1 MKVTKKKEL
10 TMNRTIL
17 GALLGI
23 IMISGAVLGQGTVS
37 GTVTDAD
44 GNALPGA
51 NVVVE
56 GTSSGAAATLSGAYS
71 IDLPNG
77 TYTVTASVVGHNKSS
92 ATVKIQNS
100 NESANFTLS
109 SSSVAL
115 GGVDV
120 LANRVD
126 NTDAIA
132 YDDYTKADIDFRLGG
147 RGLPKALSTLPSVFV
162 ENGGGWDDEN
172 VYVRGFDDRY
182 TAYLINGVPMNDME
196 NGNLYFSNWTV
207 LADVASVVQ
216 VQRGAGAVNL
226 AVPSLGG
233 TVNFISAAPTTEA
246 GVQIKQEVG
255 EYDFSKTAITVNS
268 GLIMD
273 DKMTVVMAASRRTAD
288 RFFATGTYTD
298 AWSYYF
304 NTSYSIDD
312 NNRIEMVAL
321 GSPQLHGHN
330 FWNNRISNYSHD
342 LARDM
347 GVAEEDLRTEY
358 GVDWNPRADEL
369 DTPYH
374 GKRAIASWV
383 PFDGWNWREA
393 DPHSSTMIN
402 ERNNYF
408 HKPIVQVNS
417 YNQVRDDMLL
427 SSALYYSGGEGG
439 GSGSAGSLKWK
450 SDGSGRDYDATILRN
465 STENWVD
472 GYGYQS
478 AGVLRGSRN
487 NQYTYGIMSKLDW
500 DLNESTKLT
509 FGLDVRTAE
518 VEHYRQV
525 YDLLGGDVYYNSSNE
540 NWTTDQEK
548 YRTLGDKI
556 QYDNTNT
563 IDWQGGYT
571 QVSYNDG
578 SGATAFGMFGT
589 TSASYTVQ
597 DHFQLGE
604 PTLEADA
611 ETGYQMK
618 VGGTYP
624 ISDTWLLFGN
634 FSTANLTPSL
644 DKMVDDANFI
654 LNSDFENEKATWF
667 DIGARFQA
675 ANGQWAGSLNYYTS
689 QWSDRAQS
697 GTVEDLSGN
706 ESFFS
711 IDGLEENHSG
721 LEYSI
726 AYQPIPVLRIDARG
740 HVSDWRF
747 TDDLSYTY
755 YEVIGDPSSSTNF
768 DLYVKD
774 VMVSGA
780 PQEAHNL
787 ILTGFW
793 NTMKASVEVE
803 HFGKQYPRW
812 GYDGDIGDLGFLLG
826 EGNTFAD
833 DAYVTDFT
841 TLFNLK
847 FQYGMN
853 LGGKDVTLNASVH
866 NAGDELYVG
875 DFVDAYDGSGD
886 VANLRVRLGQ
896 PRSWVIGFTINY

>member
-1 MKVTKKKEL
+1 
-10 TMNRTIL
+10 MNRTIL

-100 NESANFTLS
+100 NESANFTLA

-207 LADVASVVQ
+207 LADVAAVVQ

-233 TVNFISAAPTTEA
+233 TVNFISIVPTTEA
-246 GVQIKQEVG
+246 SVQIKQEVG
-255 EYDFSKTAITVNS
+255 EYDFSKTAVTVNS
-268 GLIMD
+268 GLMMN
-273 DKMTVVMAASRRTAD
+273 DKLTVVMAASRRTAD

-304 NTSYSIDD
+304 NTSYSIND

-321 GSPQLHGHN
+321 GSPQIHGHN
-330 FWNNRISNYSHD
+330 FWNNRISNYSHE
-342 LARDM
+342 LAGNM
-347 GVAEEDLRTEY
+347 GVADEDLRTEY

-369 DTPYH
+369 ETPYN
-374 GKRAIASWV
+374 GKRALASWV

-427 SSALYYSGGEGG
+427 STALYYSGGEGG
-439 GSGSAGSLKWK
+439 GSGSAGSIRWK
-450 SDGSGRDYDATILRN
+450 SDGSGRDYDETIRRN
-465 STENWVD
+465 TLDWVD

-478 AGVLRGSRN
+478 RGILRGSRN
-487 NQYTYGIMSKLDW
+487 NQYTYGVMSKLDY
-500 DLNESTKLT
+500 DVSESILLT
-509 FGLDVRTAE
+509 VGLDLRTAE

-525 YDLLGGDVYYNSSNE
+525 YDLLGGNVYYDSSND

-556 QYDNTNT
+556 QYDETNT
-563 IDWQGGYT
+563 IDWQGGYA
-571 QVSYNDG
+571 QVSYNAGD
-578 SGATAFGMFGT
+578 GATAFGMFGT
-589 TSASYTVQ
+589 TSASYSVQ

-604 PTLEADA
+604 PILEADA

-618 VGGTYP
+618 LGGTYP
-624 ISDTWLLFGN
+624 INDTWLLFGN
-634 FSTANLTPSL
+634 LSTANLTPTL
-644 DKMVDDANFI
+644 DKLIDDAQFI
-654 LNSDFENEKATWF
+654 KNTSFENEKATWF
-667 DIGARFQA
+667 DIGARFKA
-675 ANGQWAGSLNYYTS
+675 ANGQWTGSLNYYS
-689 QWSDRAQS
+689 SEWSDRAQS
-697 GTVEDLSGN
+697 GIVEDLSGN
-706 ESFFS
+706 ESFFN
-711 IDGLEENHSG
+711 IQGLNENHSG

-747 TDDLSYTY
+747 TDNLNYTY
-755 YEVIGDPSSSTNF
+755 YEVLGDPSTSTNF
-768 DLYVKD
+768 NLYVKD

-787 ILTGFW
+787 IFTGFW
-793 NTMKASVEVE
+793 NTMKASLEVE

-812 GYDGDIGDLGFLLG
+812 GYDGAIQDLAFLLG
-826 EGNTFAD
+826 ENNTFAD
-833 DAYVTDFT
+833 DAYITDFT
-841 TLFNLK
+841 TLYNLK

-853 LGGKDVTLNASVH
+853 VGGKDVTLNAYVH

-896 PRSWVIGFTINY
+896 PRSWVLGFTINY

>member
-1 MKVTKKKEL
+1 
-10 TMNRTIL
+10 MNRTIL

-100 NESANFTLS
+100 NESANFTLA

-126 NTDAIA
+126 NTDAIS

-233 TVNFISAAPTTEA
+233 TVNFISAVPTTEA
-246 GVQIKQEVG
+246 SVQIRQEVG
-255 EYDFSKTAITVNS
+255 EYDFSKTAVTVNS

-288 RFFATGTYTD
+288 RFFATGTYSD

-304 NTSYSIDD
+304 NTSYSIND

-321 GSPQLHGHN
+321 GSPQIHGHN
-330 FWNNRISNYSHD
+330 FWNNRISNYSHE
-342 LARDM
+342 LAGDM
-347 GVAEEDLRTEY
+347 GVADGDLRTEY

-369 DTPYH
+369 ETPYN
-374 GKRAIASWV
+374 GKRALASWV

-427 SSALYYSGGEGG
+427 STALYYSGGEGG
-439 GSGSAGSLKWK
+439 GSGSAGSIRWK
-450 SDGSGRDYDATILRN
+450 SDGSGRDYDETIRRN
-465 STENWVD
+465 TLDWVD

-478 AGVLRGSRN
+478 RGILRGSRN
-487 NQYTYGIMSKLDW
+487 NQYTYGVMSKLDY
-500 DLNESTKLT
+500 DVSESILLT
-509 FGLDVRTAE
+509 VGLDIRTAE

-556 QYDNTNT
+556 QYDNTNQ
-563 IDWQGGYT
+563 IDWQGGYA
-571 QVSYNDG
+571 QVSYNGGD
-578 SGATAFGMFGT
+578 GATAFGMFGT
-589 TSASYTVQ
+589 TSASYAVQ

-618 VGGTYP
+618 LGGTYP
-624 ISDTWLLFGN
+624 VSDTWLLYGN
-634 FSTANLTPSL
+634 FSTANLTPTL
-644 DKMVDDANFI
+644 DKLVDDANFI

-667 DIGARFQA
+667 DIGARFKA
-675 ANGQWAGSLNYYTS
+675 PNGQWTGSLNYYTS
-689 QWSDRAQS
+689 QWSDRAQN

-706 ESFFS
+706 ESFFN

-747 TDDLSYTY
+747 TDNLSYTY
-755 YEVIGDPSSSTNF
+755 YEVVGDPSSSTNF

-787 ILTGFW
+787 IFTGFW
-793 NTMKASVEVE
+793 NTMKASLEVE

-812 GYDGDIGDLGFLLG
+812 GYDGAIQDLAFLLG
-826 EGNTFAD
+826 ENNTFAD
-833 DAYVTDFT
+833 DAYITDFT
-841 TLFNLK
+841 TLYNLK

-853 LGGKDVTLNASVH
+853 VGGKDVTLNAYVH

-896 PRSWVIGFTINY
+896 PRSWVLGFTINY

>member
-100 NESANFTLS
+100 NESANFTLA

-207 LADVASVVQ
+207 LADVAAVVQ

-233 TVNFISAAPTTEA
+233 TVNFISIVPTTEA
-246 GVQIKQEVG
+246 SVQIKQEVG
-255 EYDFSKTAITVNS
+255 EYDFSKTAVTVNS
-268 GLIMD
+268 GLMMN
-273 DKMTVVMAASRRTAD
+273 DKLTVVMAASRRTAD

-304 NTSYSIDD
+304 NTSYSIND

-321 GSPQLHGHN
+321 GSPQIHGHN
-330 FWNNRISNYSHD
+330 FWNNRISNYSHE
-342 LARDM
+342 LAGNM
-347 GVAEEDLRTEY
+347 GVADEDLRTEY

-369 DTPYH
+369 ETPYN
-374 GKRAIASWV
+374 GKRALASWV

-427 SSALYYSGGEGG
+427 STALYYSGGEGG
-439 GSGSAGSLKWK
+439 GSGSAGSIRWK
-450 SDGSGRDYDATILRN
+450 SDGSGRDYDETIRRN
-465 STENWVD
+465 TLDWVD

-478 AGVLRGSRN
+478 RGILRGSRN
-487 NQYTYGIMSKLDW
+487 NQYTYGVMSKLDY
-500 DLNESTKLT
+500 DVSESILLT
-509 FGLDVRTAE
+509 VGLDLRTAE

-525 YDLLGGDVYYNSSNE
+525 YDLLGGNVYYDSSND

-556 QYDNTNT
+556 QYDETNT
-563 IDWQGGYT
+563 IDWQGGYA
-571 QVSYNDG
+571 QVSYNAGD
-578 SGATAFGMFGT
+578 GATAFGMFGT
-589 TSASYTVQ
+589 TSASYSVQ

-604 PTLEADA
+604 PILEADA

-618 VGGTYP
+618 LGGTYP
-624 ISDTWLLFGN
+624 INDTWLLFGN
-634 FSTANLTPSL
+634 LSTANLTPTL
-644 DKMVDDANFI
+644 DKLIDDAQFI
-654 LNSDFENEKATWF
+654 KNTSFENEKATWF
-667 DIGARFQA
+667 DIGARFKA
-675 ANGQWAGSLNYYTS
+675 ANGQWTGSLNYYS
-689 QWSDRAQS
+689 SEWSDRAQS
-697 GTVEDLSGN
+697 GIVEDLSGN
-706 ESFFS
+706 ESFFN
-711 IDGLEENHSG
+711 IQGLNENHSG

-747 TDDLSYTY
+747 TDNLNYTY
-755 YEVIGDPSSSTNF
+755 YEVLGDPSTSTNF
-768 DLYVKD
+768 NLYVKD

-787 ILTGFW
+787 IFTGFW
-793 NTMKASVEVE
+793 NTMKASLEVE

-812 GYDGDIGDLGFLLG
+812 GYDGAIQDLAFLLG
-826 EGNTFAD
+826 ENNTFAD
-833 DAYVTDFT
+833 DAYITDFT
-841 TLFNLK
+841 TLYNLK

-853 LGGKDVTLNASVH
+853 VGGKDVTLNAYVH

-896 PRSWVIGFTINY
+896 PRSWVLGFTINY

>member
-1 MKVTKKKEL
+1 
-10 TMNRTIL
+10 MNRTIL

-100 NESANFTLS
+100 NESANFTLA

-207 LADVASVVQ
+207 LADVAAVVQ

-233 TVNFISAAPTTEA
+233 TVNFISIVPTTEA
-246 GVQIKQEVG
+246 SVQIKQEVG
-255 EYDFSKTAITVNS
+255 EYDFSKTAVTVNS
-268 GLIMD
+268 GLMMN
-273 DKMTVVMAASRRTAD
+273 DKLTVVMAASRRTAD

-304 NTSYSIDD
+304 NTSYSIND

-321 GSPQLHGHN
+321 GSPQIHGHN
-330 FWNNRISNYSHD
+330 FWNNRISNYSHE
-342 LARDM
+342 LAGNM
-347 GVAEEDLRTEY
+347 GVAEGDLRTEY

-369 DTPYH
+369 ETPYN
-374 GKRAIASWV
+374 GKRALASWV

-427 SSALYYSGGEGG
+427 STALYYSGGEGG
-439 GSGSAGSLKWK
+439 GSGSAGSIRWK
-450 SDGSGRDYDATILRN
+450 SDGSGRDYDETIRRN
-465 STENWVD
+465 TLDWVD

-478 AGVLRGSRN
+478 RGILRGSRN
-487 NQYTYGIMSKLDW
+487 NQYTYGVMSKLDY
-500 DLNESTKLT
+500 DVSESLLLT
-509 FGLDVRTAE
+509 VGLDLRTAE

-525 YDLLGGDVYYNSSNE
+525 YDLLGGNVYYDSSND

-556 QYDNTNT
+556 QYDETNT
-563 IDWQGGYT
+563 IDWQGGYA
-571 QVSYNDG
+571 QVSYNAGD
-578 SGATAFGMFGT
+578 GATAFGMFGT
-589 TSASYTVQ
+589 TSASYSVQ

-604 PTLEADA
+604 PILEADA

-618 VGGTYP
+618 LGGTYP
-624 ISDTWLLFGN
+624 INDTWLLFGN
-634 FSTANLTPSL
+634 LSTANLTPTL
-644 DKMVDDANFI
+644 DKLIDDAQFI
-654 LNSDFENEKATWF
+654 KNTSFENEKATWF
-667 DIGARFQA
+667 DIGARFKA
-675 ANGQWAGSLNYYTS
+675 ANGQWTGSLNYYS
-689 QWSDRAQS
+689 SEWSDRAQS
-697 GTVEDLSGN
+697 GIVEDLSGN
-706 ESFFS
+706 ESFFN
-711 IDGLEENHSG
+711 IQGLNENHSG

-747 TDDLSYTY
+747 TDNLNYTY
-755 YEVIGDPSSSTNF
+755 YEVLGDPSTSTNF
-768 DLYVKD
+768 NLYVKD

-787 ILTGFW
+787 IFTGFW
-793 NTMKASVEVE
+793 NTMKASLEVE

-812 GYDGDIGDLGFLLG
+812 GYDGAIQDLAFLLG
-826 EGNTFAD
+826 EGNSFAD
-833 DAYVTDFT
+833 DAYITDFT
-841 TLFNLK
+841 TLYNLK

-853 LGGKDVTLNASVH
+853 VGGKDVTLNAYVH

-896 PRSWVIGFTINY
+896 PRSWVLGFTINY

>member
-1 MKVTKKKEL
+1 
-10 TMNRTIL
+10 MNRTIL

-44 GNALPGA
+44 GNALSGA

-77 TYTVTASVVGHNKSS
+77 TYTVTASVVGHNTSS

-100 NESANFTLS
+100 NESANFTLA

-126 NTDAIA
+126 NTDAIS

-233 TVNFISAAPTTEA
+233 TVNFISAVPTTEA
-246 GVQIKQEVG
+246 SVQIRQEVG
-255 EYDFSKTAITVNS
+255 EYDFSKTAVTVNS

-288 RFFATGTYTD
+288 RFFATGTYSD

-304 NTSYSIDD
+304 NTSYSIND

-321 GSPQLHGHN
+321 GSPQIHGHN
-330 FWNNRISNYSHD
+330 FWNNRISNYSHE
-342 LARDM
+342 LAGDM
-347 GVAEEDLRTEY
+347 GVADGDLRTEY

-369 DTPYH
+369 ETPYN
-374 GKRAIASWV
+374 GKRALASWV

-427 SSALYYSGGEGG
+427 STALYYSGGEGG
-439 GSGSAGSLKWK
+439 GSGSAGSIRWK
-450 SDGSGRDYDATILRN
+450 SDGSGRDYDETIRRN
-465 STENWVD
+465 TLDWVD

-478 AGVLRGSRN
+478 RGILRGSRN
-487 NQYTYGIMSKLDW
+487 NQYTYGVMSKLDY
-500 DLNESTKLT
+500 DVSESILLT
-509 FGLDVRTAE
+509 VGLDIRTAE

-556 QYDNTNT
+556 QYDNTNQ
-563 IDWQGGYT
+563 IDWQGGYA
-571 QVSYNDG
+571 QVSYNGGD
-578 SGATAFGMFGT
+578 GATAFGMFGT
-589 TSASYTVQ
+589 TSASYAVQ

-618 VGGTYP
+618 LGGTYP
-624 ISDTWLLFGN
+624 VSDTWLLYGN
-634 FSTANLTPSL
+634 FSTANLTPTL
-644 DKMVDDANFI
+644 DKLVDDANFI

-667 DIGARFQA
+667 DIGARFKA
-675 ANGQWAGSLNYYTS
+675 PNGQWTGSLNYYTS

-706 ESFFS
+706 ESFFN

-755 YEVIGDPSSSTNF
+755 YEVVGDPSSSTNF

-787 ILTGFW
+787 IFTGFW

-812 GYDGDIGDLGFLLG
+812 GYDGAIQDLAFLLG

-833 DAYVTDFT
+833 DAYITEFT
-841 TLFNLK
+841 TLMNLK

-853 LGGKDVTLNASVH
+853 VGGKDVTLNASVH

>member
-1 MKVTKKKEL
+1 
-10 TMNRTIL
+10 MNRTIL

-100 NESANFTLS
+100 NESANFTLA

-207 LADVASVVQ
+207 LADVAAVVQ

-233 TVNFISAAPTTEA
+233 TVNFISIVPTTEA
-246 GVQIKQEVG
+246 SVQIKQEVG
-255 EYDFSKTAITVNS
+255 EYDFSKTAVTVNS
-268 GLIMD
+268 GLMMN
-273 DKMTVVMAASRRTAD
+273 DKLTVVMAASRRTAD

-304 NTSYSIDD
+304 NTSYSIND

-321 GSPQLHGHN
+321 GSPQIHGHN
-330 FWNNRISNYSHD
+330 FWNNRISNYSHE
-342 LARDM
+342 LAGNM
-347 GVAEEDLRTEY
+347 GVADEDLRTEY

-369 DTPYH
+369 ETPYN
-374 GKRAIASWV
+374 GKRALASWV

-427 SSALYYSGGEGG
+427 STALYYSGGEGG
-439 GSGSAGSLKWK
+439 GSGSAGSIRWK
-450 SDGSGRDYDATILRN
+450 SDGSGRDYDETIRRN
-465 STENWVD
+465 TLDWVD

-478 AGVLRGSRN
+478 RGILRGSRN
-487 NQYTYGIMSKLDW
+487 NQYTYGVMSKLDY
-500 DLNESTKLT
+500 DVSESILLT
-509 FGLDVRTAE
+509 VGLDLRTAE

-525 YDLLGGDVYYNSSNE
+525 YDLLGGNVYYDSSND

-556 QYDNTNT
+556 QYDETNT
-563 IDWQGGYT
+563 IDWQGGYA
-571 QVSYNDG
+571 QVSYNGGD
-578 SGATAFGMFGT
+578 GATAFGMFGT
-589 TSASYTVQ
+589 TSASYSVQ

-604 PTLEADA
+604 PILEADA

-618 VGGTYP
+618 LGGTYP
-624 ISDTWLLFGN
+624 INDTWLLFGN
-634 FSTANLTPSL
+634 LSTANLTPTL
-644 DKMVDDANFI
+644 DKLIDDAQFI
-654 LNSDFENEKATWF
+654 KNTSFENEKATWF
-667 DIGARFQA
+667 DIGARFKA
-675 ANGQWAGSLNYYTS
+675 ANGQWTGSLNYYS
-689 QWSDRAQS
+689 SEWSDRAQS
-697 GTVEDLSGN
+697 GIVEDLSGN
-706 ESFFS
+706 ESFFN
-711 IDGLEENHSG
+711 IQGLNENHSG

-747 TDDLSYTY
+747 TDNLNYTY
-755 YEVIGDPSSSTNF
+755 YEVLGDPTTSTNF
-768 DLYVKD
+768 NLYVKD

-787 ILTGFW
+787 IFTGFW
-793 NTMKASVEVE
+793 NTMKASLEVE

-812 GYDGDIGDLGFLLG
+812 GYDGAIQDLAFLLG
-826 EGNTFAD
+826 ENNTFAD
-833 DAYVTDFT
+833 DAYITDFT
-841 TLFNLK
+841 TLYNLK

-853 LGGKDVTLNASVH
+853 VGGKDVTLNAYVH

-896 PRSWVIGFTINY
+896 PRSWVLGFTINY

>member
-100 NESANFTLS
+100 NESANFTLA

-126 NTDAIA
+126 NTDAIS

-233 TVNFISAAPTTEA
+233 TVNFISAVPTTEA
-246 GVQIKQEVG
+246 SVQIRQEVG
-255 EYDFSKTAITVNS
+255 EYDFSKTAVTINS
-268 GLIMD
+268 GLLMD

-304 NTSYSIDD
+304 NTSYSIND

-330 FWNNRISNYSHD
+330 FWNNRISNYSHE
-342 LARDM
+342 LAGDM
-347 GVAEEDLRTEY
+347 GVADDDLRTEY

-369 DTPYH
+369 ETPYN
-374 GKRAIASWV
+374 GKRALASWV

-427 SSALYYSGGEGG
+427 STALYYSGGEGG
-439 GSGSAGSLKWK
+439 GSGSAGSIRWK
-450 SDGSGRDYDATILRN
+450 SDGSGRDYDETIRRN
-465 STENWVD
+465 TLDWVD

-478 AGVLRGSRN
+478 RGILRGSRN
-487 NQYTYGIMSKLDW
+487 NQYTYGVMSKLDY
-500 DLNESTKLT
+500 DVSESILLT
-509 FGLDVRTAE
+509 VGLDVRTAE

-556 QYDNTNT
+556 QYDNTNQ
-563 IDWQGGYT
+563 IDWQGGYA
-571 QVSYNDG
+571 QVSYNGGD
-578 SGATAFGMFGT
+578 GATAFGMFGT
-589 TSASYTVQ
+589 TSASYAVQ

-618 VGGTYP
+618 LGGTYP
-624 ISDTWLLFGN
+624 VSDTWLLYGN
-634 FSTANLTPSL
+634 FSTANLTPTL
-644 DKMVDDANFI
+644 DKLVDDANFI

-667 DIGARFQA
+667 DIGARFKA
-675 ANGQWAGSLNYYTS
+675 PNGQWTGSLNYYTS
-689 QWSDRAQS
+689 QWSDRAQN

-706 ESFFS
+706 ESFFN

-755 YEVIGDPSSSTNF
+755 YEVVGDPSSSTNF

-787 ILTGFW
+787 IFTGFW
-793 NTMKASVEVE
+793 NTMKASLEVE

-812 GYDGDIGDLGFLLG
+812 GYDGAIQDLAFLLG
-826 EGNTFAD
+826 ENNTFAD
-833 DAYVTDFT
+833 DAYITDFT
-841 TLFNLK
+841 TLYNLK

-853 LGGKDVTLNASVH
+853 VGGKDVTLNAYVH
-866 NAGDELYVG
+866 NASDELYVG

-896 PRSWVIGFTINY
+896 PRSWVLGFTINY

>member
-1 MKVTKKKEL
+1 
-10 TMNRTIL
+10 MNRTIL

-100 NESANFTLS
+100 NESANFTLA

-207 LADVASVVQ
+207 LADVAAVVQ

-233 TVNFISAAPTTEA
+233 TVNFISIVPTTEA
-246 GVQIKQEVG
+246 SVQIKQEVG
-255 EYDFSKTAITVNS
+255 EYDFSKTAVTVNS
-268 GLIMD
+268 GLMMN
-273 DKMTVVMAASRRTAD
+273 DKLTVVMAASRRTAD

-304 NTSYSIDD
+304 NTSYSIND

-321 GSPQLHGHN
+321 GSPQIHGHN
-330 FWNNRISNYSHD
+330 FWNNRISNYSHE
-342 LARDM
+342 LAGNM
-347 GVAEEDLRTEY
+347 GVAEGDLRTEY

-369 DTPYH
+369 ETPYN
-374 GKRAIASWV
+374 GKRALASWV

-427 SSALYYSGGEGG
+427 STALYYSGGEGG
-439 GSGSAGSLKWK
+439 GSGSAGSIRWK
-450 SDGSGRDYDATILRN
+450 SDGSGRDYDETIRRN
-465 STENWVD
+465 TLDWVD

-478 AGVLRGSRN
+478 RGILRGSRN
-487 NQYTYGIMSKLDW
+487 NQYTYGVMSKLDY
-500 DLNESTKLT
+500 DVSESILLT
-509 FGLDVRTAE
+509 VGLDLRTAE

-525 YDLLGGDVYYNSSNE
+525 YDLLGGNVYYDSSND

-556 QYDNTNT
+556 QYDETNT
-563 IDWQGGYT
+563 IDWQGGYA
-571 QVSYNDG
+571 QVSYNAGD
-578 SGATAFGMFGT
+578 GATAFGMFGT
-589 TSASYTVQ
+589 TSASYSVQ

-604 PTLEADA
+604 PILEADA

-618 VGGTYP
+618 LGGTYP
-624 ISDTWLLFGN
+624 INDTWLLFGN
-634 FSTANLTPSL
+634 LSTANLTPTL
-644 DKMVDDANFI
+644 DKLIDDAQFI
-654 LNSDFENEKATWF
+654 KNTSFENEKATWF
-667 DIGARFQA
+667 DIGARFKA
-675 ANGQWAGSLNYYTS
+675 ANGQWTGSLNYYS
-689 QWSDRAQS
+689 SEWSDRAQS
-697 GTVEDLSGN
+697 GIVEDLSGN
-706 ESFFS
+706 ESFFN
-711 IDGLEENHSG
+711 IQGLNENHSG

-747 TDDLSYTY
+747 TDNLNYTY
-755 YEVIGDPSSSTNF
+755 YEVLGDPSTSTNF
-768 DLYVKD
+768 NLYVKD

-787 ILTGFW
+787 IFTGFW
-793 NTMKASVEVE
+793 NTMKASLEVE

-812 GYDGDIGDLGFLLG
+812 GYDGAIQDLAFLLG
-826 EGNTFAD
+826 EGNSFAD
-833 DAYVTDFT
+833 DAYITDFT
-841 TLFNLK
+841 TLYNLK

-853 LGGKDVTLNASVH
+853 VGGKDVTLNAYVH

-896 PRSWVIGFTINY
+896 PRSWVLGFTINY

>member
-100 NESANFTLS
+100 NESANFTLA

-126 NTDAIA
+126 NTDAIS

-233 TVNFISAAPTTEA
+233 TVNFISAVPTTEA
-246 GVQIKQEVG
+246 SVQIKQEVG
-255 EYDFSKTAITVNS
+255 EYDFSKTAVTVNS

-273 DKMTVVMAASRRTAD
+273 DKMTVIMAASRRTAD
-288 RFFATGTYTD
+288 RFFATGTYSD

-304 NTSYSIDD
+304 NTSYSIND

-330 FWNNRISNYSHD
+330 FWNNRISNYSHE
-342 LARDM
+342 LAGDM
-347 GVAEEDLRTEY
+347 GVADDDLRTEY

-369 DTPYH
+369 ETPYN
-374 GKRAIASWV
+374 GKRALASWV

-427 SSALYYSGGEGG
+427 STALYYSGGEGG
-439 GSGSAGSLKWK
+439 GSGSAGSIRWK
-450 SDGSGRDYDATILRN
+450 SDGSGRDYDETIRRN
-465 STENWVD
+465 TLDWVD

-478 AGVLRGSRN
+478 RGILRGSRN
-487 NQYTYGIMSKLDW
+487 NQYTYGVMSKLDY
-500 DLNESTKLT
+500 DVSESILLT
-509 FGLDVRTAE
+509 VGLDVRTAE

-556 QYDNTNT
+556 QYDNTNQ
-563 IDWQGGYT
+563 IDWQGGYA
-571 QVSYNDG
+571 QVSYNGGD
-578 SGATAFGMFGT
+578 GATAFGMFGT
-589 TSASYTVQ
+589 TSASYAVQ

-618 VGGTYP
+618 LGGTYP
-624 ISDTWLLFGN
+624 VSDTWLLYGN
-634 FSTANLTPSL
+634 FSTANLTPTL
-644 DKMVDDANFI
+644 DKLVDDANFI

-667 DIGARFQA
+667 DIGARFKA
-675 ANGQWAGSLNYYTS
+675 PNGQWTGSLNYYTS
-689 QWSDRAQS
+689 QWSDRAQN

-706 ESFFS
+706 ESFFN

-755 YEVIGDPSSSTNF
+755 YEVVGDPSSSTNF

-787 ILTGFW
+787 IFTGFW
-793 NTMKASVEVE
+793 NTMKASLEVE

-812 GYDGDIGDLGFLLG
+812 GYDGAIQDLAFLLG
-826 EGNTFAD
+826 ENNTFAD
-833 DAYVTDFT
+833 DAYITDFT
-841 TLFNLK
+841 TLYNLK

-853 LGGKDVTLNASVH
+853 VGGKDVTLNAYVH
-866 NAGDELYVG
+866 NASDELYVG

-896 PRSWVIGFTINY
+896 PRSWVLGFTINY

>member
-100 NESANFTLS
+100 NESANFTLA

-126 NTDAIA
+126 NTDAIS

-233 TVNFISAAPTTEA
+233 TVNFISAVPTTEA
-246 GVQIKQEVG
+246 SVQIKQEVG
-255 EYDFSKTAITVNS
+255 EYDFSKTAVTVNS

-273 DKMTVVMAASRRTAD
+273 DKMTVIMAASRRTAD
-288 RFFATGTYTD
+288 RFFATGTYSD

-304 NTSYSIDD
+304 NTSYSIND

-321 GSPQLHGHN
+321 GSPQIHGHN
-330 FWNNRISNYSHD
+330 FWNNRISNYSHE

-347 GVAEEDLRTEY
+347 GVADGDLRTEY
-358 GVDWNPRADEL
+358 GVDFNPRADEL
-369 DTPYH
+369 ETPYH
-374 GKRAIASWV
+374 GKRALASWV

-427 SSALYYSGGEGG
+427 STALYYSGGEGG
-439 GSGSAGSLKWK
+439 GSGSAGSIRWK
-450 SDGSGRDYDATILRN
+450 SDGSGRDYDETIRRN
-465 STENWVD
+465 TLDWVD

-478 AGVLRGSRN
+478 RGILRGSRN
-487 NQYTYGIMSKLDW
+487 NQYTYGIMSKLDY
-500 DLNESTKLT
+500 DVSESILLT
-509 FGLDVRTAE
+509 VGLDVRTAE

-556 QYDNTNT
+556 QYDNTNQ
-563 IDWQGGYT
+563 IDWQGGYA
-571 QVSYNDG
+571 QVSYNGGD
-578 SGATAFGMFGT
+578 GATAFGMFGT
-589 TSASYTVQ
+589 TSASYAVQ

-618 VGGTYP
+618 LGGTYP
-624 ISDTWLLFGN
+624 VSDTWLLYGN
-634 FSTANLTPSL
+634 FSTANLTPTL
-644 DKMVDDANFI
+644 DKLVDDANFI

-667 DIGARFQA
+667 DIGARFKA
-675 ANGQWAGSLNYYTS
+675 PNGQWTGSLNYYTS
-689 QWSDRAQS
+689 QWSDRAQN

-706 ESFFS
+706 ESFFN

-755 YEVIGDPSSSTNF
+755 YEVVGDPSSSTNF

-787 ILTGFW
+787 IFTGFW
-793 NTMKASVEVE
+793 NTMKASLEVE

-812 GYDGDIGDLGFLLG
+812 GYDGAIQDLAFLLG
-826 EGNTFAD
+826 ENNTFAD
-833 DAYVTDFT
+833 DAYITDFT
-841 TLFNLK
+841 TLYNLK

-853 LGGKDVTLNASVH
+853 VGGKDVTLNAYVH
-866 NAGDELYVG
+866 NASDELYVG

-896 PRSWVIGFTINY
+896 PRSWVLGFTINY

>member
-1 MKVTKKKEL
+1 
-10 TMNRTIL
+10 MNRTIL

-100 NESANFTLS
+100 NESANFTLA

-207 LADVASVVQ
+207 LADVAAVVQ

-233 TVNFISAAPTTEA
+233 TVNFISIVPTTEA
-246 GVQIKQEVG
+246 SVQIKQEVG
-255 EYDFSKTAITVNS
+255 EYDFSKTAVTVNS
-268 GLIMD
+268 GLMMN
-273 DKMTVVMAASRRTAD
+273 DKLTVVMAASRRTAD

-304 NTSYSIDD
+304 NTSYSIND

-321 GSPQLHGHN
+321 GSPQIHGHN
-330 FWNNRISNYSHD
+330 FWNNRISNYSHE
-342 LARDM
+342 LAGNM
-347 GVAEEDLRTEY
+347 GVADGDLRTEY

-369 DTPYH
+369 ETPYN
-374 GKRAIASWV
+374 GKRALASWV

-427 SSALYYSGGEGG
+427 STALYYSGGEGG
-439 GSGSAGSLKWK
+439 GSGSAGSIRWK
-450 SDGSGRDYDATILRN
+450 SDGSGRDYDETIRRN
-465 STENWVD
+465 TLDWVD

-478 AGVLRGSRN
+478 RGILRGSRN
-487 NQYTYGIMSKLDW
+487 NQYTYGVMSKLDY
-500 DLNESTKLT
+500 DVSESILLT
-509 FGLDVRTAE
+509 VGLDLRTAE

-525 YDLLGGDVYYNSSNE
+525 YDLLGGNVYYDSSND

-556 QYDNTNT
+556 QYDETNT
-563 IDWQGGYT
+563 IDWQGGYA
-571 QVSYNDG
+571 QVSYNGGD
-578 SGATAFGMFGT
+578 GATAFGMFGT
-589 TSASYTVQ
+589 TSASYSVQ

-604 PTLEADA
+604 PILEADA

-618 VGGTYP
+618 LGGTYP
-624 ISDTWLLFGN
+624 INDTWLLFGN
-634 FSTANLTPSL
+634 LSTANLTPTL
-644 DKMVDDANFI
+644 DKLIDDAQFI
-654 LNSDFENEKATWF
+654 KNTSFENEKATWF
-667 DIGARFQA
+667 DIGARFKA
-675 ANGQWAGSLNYYTS
+675 ANGQWTGSLNYYS
-689 QWSDRAQS
+689 SEWSDRAQS
-697 GTVEDLSGN
+697 GIVEDLSGN
-706 ESFFS
+706 ESFFN
-711 IDGLEENHSG
+711 IQGLNENHSG

-747 TDDLSYTY
+747 TDNLNYTY
-755 YEVIGDPSSSTNF
+755 YEVLGDPSTSTNF
-768 DLYVKD
+768 NLYVKD

-787 ILTGFW
+787 IFTGFW
-793 NTMKASVEVE
+793 NTMKASLEVE

-812 GYDGDIGDLGFLLG
+812 GYDGAIQDLAFLLG
-826 EGNTFAD
+826 ENNTFAD
-833 DAYVTDFT
+833 DAYITDFT
-841 TLFNLK
+841 TLYNLK

-853 LGGKDVTLNASVH
+853 VGGKDVTLNAYVH

-896 PRSWVIGFTINY
+896 PRSWVLGFTINY

>member
-1 MKVTKKKEL
+1 
-10 TMNRTIL
+10 MNRTIL

-100 NESANFTLS
+100 NESANFTLA

-207 LADVASVVQ
+207 LADVAAVVQ

-233 TVNFISAAPTTEA
+233 TVNFISIVPTTEA
-246 GVQIKQEVG
+246 SVQIKQEVG
-255 EYDFSKTAITVNS
+255 EYDFSKTAVTVNS
-268 GLIMD
+268 GLMMN
-273 DKMTVVMAASRRTAD
+273 DKLTVVMAASRRTAD

-304 NTSYSIDD
+304 NTSYSIND

-321 GSPQLHGHN
+321 GSPQIHGHN
-330 FWNNRISNYSHD
+330 FWNNRISNYSHE
-342 LARDM
+342 LAGNM
-347 GVAEEDLRTEY
+347 GVADEDLRTEY

-369 DTPYH
+369 ETPYN
-374 GKRAIASWV
+374 GKRALASWV

-427 SSALYYSGGEGG
+427 STALYYSGGEGG
-439 GSGSAGSLKWK
+439 GSGSAGSIRWK
-450 SDGSGRDYDATILRN
+450 SDGSGRDYDETIRRN
-465 STENWVD
+465 TLDWVD

-478 AGVLRGSRN
+478 RGILRGSRN
-487 NQYTYGIMSKLDW
+487 NQYTYGVMSKLDY
-500 DLNESTKLT
+500 DVSESLLLT
-509 FGLDVRTAE
+509 VGLDLRTAE

-525 YDLLGGDVYYNSSNE
+525 YDLLGGNVYYDSSND

-556 QYDNTNT
+556 QYDETNT
-563 IDWQGGYT
+563 IDWQGGYA
-571 QVSYNDG
+571 QVSYNAGD
-578 SGATAFGMFGT
+578 GATAFGMFGT
-589 TSASYTVQ
+589 TSASYSVQ

-604 PTLEADA
+604 PILEADA

-618 VGGTYP
+618 LGGTYP
-624 ISDTWLLFGN
+624 INDTWLLFGN
-634 FSTANLTPSL
+634 LSTANLTPTL
-644 DKMVDDANFI
+644 DKLIDDAQFI
-654 LNSDFENEKATWF
+654 KNTSFENEKATWF
-667 DIGARFQA
+667 DIGARFKA
-675 ANGQWAGSLNYYTS
+675 ANGQWTGSLNYYS
-689 QWSDRAQS
+689 SEWSDRAQS
-697 GTVEDLSGN
+697 GIVEDLSGN
-706 ESFFS
+706 ESFFN
-711 IDGLEENHSG
+711 IQGLNENHSG

-747 TDDLSYTY
+747 TDNLNYTY
-755 YEVIGDPSSSTNF
+755 YEVLGDPSTSTNF
-768 DLYVKD
+768 NLYVKD

-787 ILTGFW
+787 IFTGFW
-793 NTMKASVEVE
+793 NTMKASLEVE

-812 GYDGDIGDLGFLLG
+812 GYDGAIQDLAFLLG
-826 EGNTFAD
+826 EGNSFAD
-833 DAYVTDFT
+833 DAYITDFT
-841 TLFNLK
+841 TLYNLK

-853 LGGKDVTLNASVH
+853 VGGKDVTLNAYVH

-896 PRSWVIGFTINY
+896 PRSWVLGFTINY

>member
-1 MKVTKKKEL
+1 M
-10 TMNRTIL
+10 
-17 GALLGI
+17 
-23 IMISGAVLGQGTVS
+23 
-37 GTVTDAD
+37 
-44 GNALPGA
+44 
-51 NVVVE
+51 
-56 GTSSGAAATLSGAYS
+56 
-71 IDLPNG
+71 
-77 TYTVTASVVGHNKSS
+77 
-92 ATVKIQNS
+92 
-100 NESANFTLS
+100 
-109 SSSVAL
+109 
-115 GGVDV
+115 
-120 LANRVD
+120 
-126 NTDAIA
+126 
-132 YDDYTKADIDFRLGG
+132 
-147 RGLPKALSTLPSVFV
+147 PKALSTLPSVFV

-233 TVNFISAAPTTEA
+233 TVNFISAVPTTEA
-246 GVQIKQEVG
+246 SVQIRQEVG
-255 EYDFSKTAITVNS
+255 EYDFSKTAVTVNS
-268 GLIMD
+268 GFIMD

-288 RFFATGTYTD
+288 RFFAVGTYSD

-304 NTSYSIDD
+304 NTSYSIND

-330 FWNNRISNYSHD
+330 FWNNRISNYSHE
-342 LARDM
+342 LAGDM
-347 GVAEEDLRTEY
+347 GVADGDLRTEY

-369 DTPYH
+369 ETPYH
-374 GKRAIASWV
+374 GKRALASWV
-383 PFDGWNWREA
+383 PFDGWNWRSA

-427 SSALYYSGGEGG
+427 STALYYSGGEGG
-439 GSGSAGSLKWK
+439 GSGSAGSIRWK
-450 SDGSGRDYDATILRN
+450 SDGSGRDYDETIRRN
-465 STENWVD
+465 TLDWVD

-478 AGVLRGSRN
+478 RGILRGSRN
-487 NQYTYGIMSKLDW
+487 NQYTYGVMSKLDY
-500 DLNESTKLT
+500 DVSESILLT
-509 FGLDVRTAE
+509 VGLDIRTAE

-525 YDLLGGDVYYNSSNE
+525 YDLLGGDAYYNSSND

-556 QYDNTNT
+556 QYDNTNQ
-563 IDWQGGYT
+563 IDWQGGYA
-571 QVSYNDG
+571 QVSYNGGD
-578 SGATAFGMFGT
+578 GATAFGMFGT
-589 TSASYTVQ
+589 TSASYAVQ

-618 VGGTYP
+618 LGGTYP
-624 ISDTWLLFGN
+624 VSDTWLLYGN
-634 FSTANLTPSL
+634 FSTANLTPTL
-644 DKMVDDANFI
+644 DKLVDDANFI

-667 DIGARFQA
+667 DIGARFKA
-675 ANGQWAGSLNYYTS
+675 PNGQWRGSLNYYSS

-706 ESFFS
+706 ESFFN

-755 YEVIGDPSSSTNF
+755 YEVVGDPSSSTNF

-787 ILTGFW
+787 IFTGFW

-812 GYDGDIGDLGFLLG
+812 GYDGAIQDLAFLLG

-833 DAYVTDFT
+833 DAYITEFT
-841 TLFNLK
+841 TLMNLK

-853 LGGKDVTLNASVH
+853 VGGKDVTLNASVH

>member
-1 MKVTKKKEL
+1 MKATKKKEL

-100 NESANFTLS
+100 NESANFTLA

-207 LADVASVVQ
+207 LADVAAVVQ

-233 TVNFISAAPTTEA
+233 TVNFISIVPTTEA
-246 GVQIKQEVG
+246 SVQIKQEVG
-255 EYDFSKTAITVNS
+255 EYDFSKTAVTVNS
-268 GLIMD
+268 GLMMN
-273 DKMTVVMAASRRTAD
+273 DKLTVVMAASRRTAD

-304 NTSYSIDD
+304 NTSYSIND

-321 GSPQLHGHN
+321 GSPQIHGHN
-330 FWNNRISNYSHD
+330 FWNNRISNYSHE
-342 LARDM
+342 LAGNM
-347 GVAEEDLRTEY
+347 GVADEDLRTEY

-369 DTPYH
+369 ETPYN
-374 GKRAIASWV
+374 GKRALASWV

-427 SSALYYSGGEGG
+427 STALYYSGGEGG
-439 GSGSAGSLKWK
+439 GSGSAGSIRWK
-450 SDGSGRDYDATILRN
+450 SDGSGRDYDETIRRN
-465 STENWVD
+465 TLDWVD

-478 AGVLRGSRN
+478 RGILRGSRN
-487 NQYTYGIMSKLDW
+487 NQYTYGVMSKLDY
-500 DLNESTKLT
+500 DVSESLLLT
-509 FGLDVRTAE
+509 VGLDLRTAE

-525 YDLLGGDVYYNSSNE
+525 YDLLGGNVYYDSSND

-556 QYDNTNT
+556 QYDETNT
-563 IDWQGGYT
+563 IDWQGGYA
-571 QVSYNDG
+571 QVSYNAGD
-578 SGATAFGMFGT
+578 GATAFGMFGT
-589 TSASYTVQ
+589 TSASYSVQ

-604 PTLEADA
+604 PILEADA

-618 VGGTYP
+618 LGGTYP
-624 ISDTWLLFGN
+624 LNDTWLLFGN
-634 FSTANLTPSL
+634 LSTANLTPTL
-644 DKMVDDANFI
+644 DKLIDDAQFI
-654 LNSDFENEKATWF
+654 KNTSFENEKATWF
-667 DIGARFQA
+667 DIGARFKA
-675 ANGQWAGSLNYYTS
+675 ANGQWTGTLNYYS
-689 QWSDRAQS
+689 SEWSDRAQS
-697 GTVEDLSGN
+697 GIVEDLSGN
-706 ESFFS
+706 ESFFN
-711 IDGLEENHSG
+711 IQGLNENHSG

-747 TDDLSYTY
+747 TDNLNYTY
-755 YEVIGDPSSSTNF
+755 YEVLGDPSTSTNF
-768 DLYVKD
+768 NLYVKD

-787 ILTGFW
+787 IFTGFW
-793 NTMKASVEVE
+793 NTMKASLEVE

-812 GYDGDIGDLGFLLG
+812 GYDGAIQDLAFLLG
-826 EGNTFAD
+826 ENNTFAD
-833 DAYVTDFT
+833 DAYITDFT
-841 TLFNLK
+841 TLYNLK

-853 LGGKDVTLNASVH
+853 VGGKDVTLNASVH

-896 PRSWVIGFTINY
+896 PRSWVLGFTINY

>member
-77 TYTVTASVVGHNKSS
+77 TYTVTASVVGHNTSS

-100 NESANFTLS
+100 NESANFTLA

-126 NTDAIA
+126 NTDAIS

-233 TVNFISAAPTTEA
+233 TVNFISAVPTTEA
-246 GVQIKQEVG
+246 SVQIKQEVG
-255 EYDFSKTAITVNS
+255 EYDFSKTAVTVNS

-304 NTSYSIDD
+304 NTSYSIND

-321 GSPQLHGHN
+321 GSPQIHGHN
-330 FWNNRISNYSHD
+330 FWNNRISNYSHE
-342 LARDM
+342 LAGNM
-347 GVAEEDLRTEY
+347 GVADDDLRTEY

-369 DTPYH
+369 ETPYH
-374 GKRAIASWV
+374 GKRALASWV
-383 PFDGWNWREA
+383 PFDGWNWRSA

-427 SSALYYSGGEGG
+427 STALYYSGGEGG
-439 GSGSAGSLKWK
+439 GSGSAGSIRWK
-450 SDGSGRDYDATILRN
+450 SDGSGRDYDETIRRN
-465 STENWVD
+465 TLDWVD

-478 AGVLRGSRN
+478 RGILRGSRN
-487 NQYTYGIMSKLDW
+487 NQYTYGVMSKLDY
-500 DLNESTKLT
+500 DVSESILLT
-509 FGLDVRTAE
+509 VGLDIRTAE

-556 QYDNTNT
+556 QYDNTNQ
-563 IDWQGGYT
+563 IDWQGGYA
-571 QVSYNDG
+571 QVSYNGGD
-578 SGATAFGMFGT
+578 GATAFGMFGT
-589 TSASYTVQ
+589 TSASYAVQ

-618 VGGTYP
+618 LGGTYP
-624 ISDTWLLFGN
+624 VSDTWLLYGN
-634 FSTANLTPSL
+634 FSTANLTPTL
-644 DKMVDDANFI
+644 DKLVDDANFI

-667 DIGARFQA
+667 DIGARFKA
-675 ANGQWAGSLNYYTS
+675 PNGQWTGSLNYYTS

-706 ESFFS
+706 ESFFN

-755 YEVIGDPSSSTNF
+755 YEVVGDPSSSTNF

-787 ILTGFW
+787 IFTGFW

-812 GYDGDIGDLGFLLG
+812 GYDGAIQDLAFLLG
-826 EGNTFAD
+826 ENNTFAD
-833 DAYVTDFT
+833 DAYITDFT
-841 TLFNLK
+841 TLYNLK

-853 LGGKDVTLNASVH
+853 VGGKDVTLNAYVH

>member
-1 MKVTKKKEL
+1 
-10 TMNRTIL
+10 MNRTIL

-100 NESANFTLS
+100 NESANFTLA

-126 NTDAIA
+126 NTDAIS

-233 TVNFISAAPTTEA
+233 TVNFISAVPTTEA
-246 GVQIKQEVG
+246 SVQIKQEVG
-255 EYDFSKTAITVNS
+255 EYDFSKTAVTVNS

-273 DKMTVVMAASRRTAD
+273 DKMTVIMAASRRTAD
-288 RFFATGTYTD
+288 RFFATGTYSD

-304 NTSYSIDD
+304 NTSYSIND

-321 GSPQLHGHN
+321 GSPQIHGHN
-330 FWNNRISNYSHD
+330 FWNNRISNYSHE
-342 LARDM
+342 LAGDM
-347 GVAEEDLRTEY
+347 GVADDDLRTEY

-369 DTPYH
+369 ETPYN
-374 GKRAIASWV
+374 GKRALASWV

-427 SSALYYSGGEGG
+427 STALYYSGGEGG
-439 GSGSAGSLKWK
+439 GSGSAGSIRWK
-450 SDGSGRDYDATILRN
+450 SDGSGRDYDETIRRN
-465 STENWVD
+465 TLDWVD

-478 AGVLRGSRN
+478 RGILRGSRN
-487 NQYTYGIMSKLDW
+487 NQYTYGIMSKLDY
-500 DLNESTKLT
+500 DVSESILLT
-509 FGLDVRTAE
+509 VGLDVRTAE

-525 YDLLGGDVYYNSSNE
+525 YDLLGGDVYYNSSND

-556 QYDNTNT
+556 QYDNTNQ
-563 IDWQGGYT
+563 IDWQGGYA
-571 QVSYNDG
+571 QVSYNGGD
-578 SGATAFGMFGT
+578 GATAFGMFGT
-589 TSASYTVQ
+589 TSASYAVQ

-618 VGGTYP
+618 LGGTYP
-624 ISDTWLLFGN
+624 VSDTWLLYGN
-634 FSTANLTPSL
+634 FSTANLTPTL
-644 DKMVDDANFI
+644 DKLVDDANFI

-667 DIGARFQA
+667 DIGARFKA
-675 ANGQWAGSLNYYTS
+675 PNGQWTGSLNYYTS
-689 QWSDRAQS
+689 QWSDRAQN

-706 ESFFS
+706 ESFFN

-755 YEVIGDPSSSTNF
+755 YEVVGDPSSSTNF

-787 ILTGFW
+787 IFTGFW
-793 NTMKASVEVE
+793 NTMKASLEVE

-812 GYDGDIGDLGFLLG
+812 GYDGAIQDLAFLLG
-826 EGNTFAD
+826 ENNTFAD
-833 DAYVTDFT
+833 DAYITDFT
-841 TLFNLK
+841 TLYNLK

-853 LGGKDVTLNASVH
+853 VGGKDVTLNAYVH
-866 NAGDELYVG
+866 NASDELYVG

-896 PRSWVIGFTINY
+896 PRSWVLGFTINY

>member
-1 MKVTKKKEL
+1 
-10 TMNRTIL
+10 MNRTIL

-100 NESANFTLS
+100 NESANFTLA

-233 TVNFISAAPTTEA
+233 TVNFISVVPTTEA
-246 GVQIKQEVG
+246 SVQIKQEVG
-255 EYDFSKTAITVNS
+255 EYDFSKTAVTVNS
-268 GLIMD
+268 GLMMN
-273 DKMTVVMAASRRTAD
+273 DKLTVVMAASRRTAD
-288 RFFATGTYTD
+288 RFFATGTYSD

-304 NTSYSIDD
+304 NTSYSIND

-321 GSPQLHGHN
+321 GSPQIHGHN
-330 FWNNRISNYSHD
+330 FWNNRISNYSHE
-342 LARDM
+342 LAGNM
-347 GVAEEDLRTEY
+347 GVAEGDLRTEY

-369 DTPYH
+369 ETPYN
-374 GKRAIASWV
+374 GKRALASWV

-427 SSALYYSGGEGG
+427 STALYYSGGEGG
-439 GSGSAGSLKWK
+439 GSGSAGSIRWK
-450 SDGSGRDYDATILRN
+450 SDGSGRDYDETIRRN
-465 STENWVD
+465 TLDWVD

-478 AGVLRGSRN
+478 RGILRGSRN
-487 NQYTYGIMSKLDW
+487 NQYTYGVMSKLDY
-500 DLNESTKLT
+500 DVSESILLT
-509 FGLDVRTAE
+509 VGLDLRTAE

-525 YDLLGGDVYYNSSNE
+525 YDLLGGNVYYDSSND

-556 QYDNTNT
+556 QYDETNT
-563 IDWQGGYT
+563 IDWQGGYA
-571 QVSYNDG
+571 QVSYNGGD
-578 SGATAFGMFGT
+578 GATAFGMFGT
-589 TSASYTVQ
+589 TSASYSVQ

-604 PTLEADA
+604 PILEADA

-618 VGGTYP
+618 LGGTYP
-624 ISDTWLLFGN
+624 INDTWLLFGN
-634 FSTANLTPSL
+634 LSTANLTPTL
-644 DKMVDDANFI
+644 DKLIDDAQFI
-654 LNSDFENEKATWF
+654 KNTSFENEKATWF
-667 DIGARFQA
+667 DIGARFKA
-675 ANGQWAGSLNYYTS
+675 ANGQWTGSLNYYS
-689 QWSDRAQS
+689 SEWSDRAQS
-697 GTVEDLSGN
+697 GIVEDLSGN
-706 ESFFS
+706 ESFFN
-711 IDGLEENHSG
+711 IQGLNENHSG

-747 TDDLSYTY
+747 TDNLNYTY
-755 YEVIGDPSSSTNF
+755 YEVLGDPSTSTNF
-768 DLYVKD
+768 NLYVKD

-787 ILTGFW
+787 IFTGFW
-793 NTMKASVEVE
+793 NTMKASLEVE

-812 GYDGDIGDLGFLLG
+812 GYDGAIQDLAFLLG
-826 EGNTFAD
+826 ENNTFAD
-833 DAYVTDFT
+833 DAYITDFT
-841 TLFNLK
+841 TLYNLK

-853 LGGKDVTLNASVH
+853 VGGKDVTLNAYVH

-896 PRSWVIGFTINY
+896 PRSWVLGFTINY

>member
-1 MKVTKKKEL
+1 
-10 TMNRTIL
+10 
-17 GALLGI
+17 
-23 IMISGAVLGQGTVS
+23 
-37 GTVTDAD
+37 
-44 GNALPGA
+44 
-51 NVVVE
+51 
-56 GTSSGAAATLSGAYS
+56 
-71 IDLPNG
+71 
-77 TYTVTASVVGHNKSS
+77 
-92 ATVKIQNS
+92 VKIQNS

-126 NTDAIA
+126 NTDAIS

-216 VQRGAGAVNL
+216 IQRGAGAVNL

-255 EYDFSKTAITVNS
+255 EYDFSKTAVTVNS

-288 RFFATGTYTD
+288 RFFATGTYSD

-304 NTSYSIDD
+304 NTSYSIND

-330 FWNNRISNYSHD
+330 FWNNRVSNYSHE

-347 GVAEEDLRTEY
+347 GVADEDLRTEY

-374 GKRAIASWV
+374 GKRALASWV

-427 SSALYYSGGEGG
+427 STAVYYSGGEGG
-439 GSGSAGSLKWK
+439 GSGSAGSIKWK

-500 DLNESTKLT
+500 DLSESTKLT

-611 ETGYQMK
+611 ETGWQMK

-624 ISDTWLLFGN
+624 VSDTWLLYGN
-634 FSTANLTPSL
+634 FSTANLTPTL
-644 DKMVDDANFI
+644 DKLVDDANFI
-654 LNSDFENEKATWF
+654 VNTDFENEKATWF
-667 DIGARFQA
+667 DVGARFQA
-675 ANGQWAGSLNYYTS
+675 PNGQWAGSLNYYSS

-697 GTVEDLSGN
+697 GEVEDLSGN

-711 IDGLEENHSG
+711 IVGLEENHSG

-747 TDDLSYTY
+747 TDNLNYTY
-755 YEVIGDPSSSTNF
+755 YEVSGDPSTSTNF

-793 NTMKASVEVE
+793 NTMKASIEVE

-812 GYDGDIGDLGFLLG
+812 GYDGAIQDLAFLLG

-833 DAYVTDFT
+833 DAYVTDFS
-841 TLFNLK
+841 TLYNLK

-853 LGGKDVTLNASVH
+853 LGGKDVVLNASVH

>member
-1 MKVTKKKEL
+1 
-10 TMNRTIL
+10 MNRTIL

-100 NESANFTLS
+100 NESANFTLA

-126 NTDAIA
+126 NTDAIS

-233 TVNFISAAPTTEA
+233 TVNFISAVPTTEA
-246 GVQIKQEVG
+246 SVQIKQEVG
-255 EYDFSKTAITVNS
+255 EYDFSKTAVTVNS

-273 DKMTVVMAASRRTAD
+273 DKMTVIMAASRRTAD
-288 RFFATGTYTD
+288 RFFATGTYSD

-304 NTSYSIDD
+304 NTSYSIND

-321 GSPQLHGHN
+321 GSPQIHGHN
-330 FWNNRISNYSHD
+330 FWNNRISNYSHE
-342 LARDM
+342 LAGDM
-347 GVAEEDLRTEY
+347 GVADGDLRTEY

-369 DTPYH
+369 ETPYN
-374 GKRAIASWV
+374 GKRALASWV

-427 SSALYYSGGEGG
+427 STALYYSGGEGG
-439 GSGSAGSLKWK
+439 GSGSAGSIRWK
-450 SDGSGRDYDATILRN
+450 SDGSGRDYDETIRRN
-465 STENWVD
+465 TLDWVD

-478 AGVLRGSRN
+478 RGILRGSRN
-487 NQYTYGIMSKLDW
+487 NQYTYGIMSKLDY
-500 DLNESTKLT
+500 DVSESILLT
-509 FGLDVRTAE
+509 VGLDVRTAE

-556 QYDNTNT
+556 QYDNTNQ
-563 IDWQGGYT
+563 IDWQGGYA
-571 QVSYNDG
+571 QVSYNGGD
-578 SGATAFGMFGT
+578 GATAFGMFGT
-589 TSASYTVQ
+589 TSASYAVQ

-618 VGGTYP
+618 LGGTYP
-624 ISDTWLLFGN
+624 VSDTWLLYGN
-634 FSTANLTPSL
+634 FSTANLTPTL
-644 DKMVDDANFI
+644 DKLVDDANFI

-667 DIGARFQA
+667 DIGARFKA
-675 ANGQWAGSLNYYTS
+675 PNGQWTGSLNYYTS
-689 QWSDRAQS
+689 QWSDRAQN

-706 ESFFS
+706 ESFFN

-747 TDDLSYTY
+747 TDNLSYTY
-755 YEVIGDPSSSTNF
+755 YEVVGDPSSSTNF

-787 ILTGFW
+787 IFTGFW
-793 NTMKASVEVE
+793 NTMKASLEVE

-812 GYDGDIGDLGFLLG
+812 GYDGAIQDLAFLLG
-826 EGNTFAD
+826 ENNTFAD
-833 DAYVTDFT
+833 DAYITDFT
-841 TLFNLK
+841 TLYNLK

-853 LGGKDVTLNASVH
+853 VGGKDVTLNAYVH
-866 NAGDELYVG
+866 NASDELYVG

-896 PRSWVIGFTINY
+896 PRSWVLGFTINY